1 MEVYVEIVIVPDGA
15 AVAAHAAK
23 VMARV
28 MRKAERPVI
37 GVATGSSP
45 LGTYEELAALVR
57 AGELDVSNVSAFA
70 LDEYVGLDQAH
81 PESYHSV
88 INNTV
93 TVPLGLDPLRV
104 HVPNGAASDILGACE
119 IYERDIAE
127 AGGID
132 IQLLGIGANGHIG
145 FNEPASSFASRT
157 RLKTLALQTRAD
169 NARFF
174 DSAADVPMHCITQG
188 LGTILDA
195 GELLLVAQGESKAD
209 AVAAMIEGPV
219 ASVCPASA
227 LQLHRFAT
235 VVIDEAAAS
244 KLQLRDYYRHVQAN
258 HPVVAA

>member
-1 MEVYVEIVIVPDGA
+1 MEIVIVADGA
-15 AVAAHAAK
+15 AVAARAAQI
-23 VMARV
+23 MAWAIRAV
-28 MRKAERPVI
+28 PQPVI

-45 LGTYEELAALVR
+45 LGIYRELAAQVR
-57 AGELDVSNVSAFA
+57 AGELDVSNVTAFA
-70 LDEYVGLDQAH
+70 LDEYIGLAPSH
-81 PESYHSV
+81 PESYHHV
-88 INNTV
+88 IDETV
-93 TVPLGLDPLRV
+93 TKQLGLDPARV
-104 HVPNGAASDILGACE
+104 HVPNGHISDILTSGDD
-119 IYERDIAE
+119 YERAIVA

-157 RLKTLALQTRAD
+157 RMKTLAPQTRED

-174 DSAADVPMHCITQG
+174 GSIEEVPVHCITQG

-195 GELLLVAQGESKAD
+195 GQLLLVAQGESKAD

-219 ASVCPASA
+219 ASMCPASA

-244 KLQLRDYYRHVQAN
+244 KLQLGDYYRHVQQHRGAIT
-258 HPVVAA
+258 A

>member
-1 MEVYVEIVIVPDGA
+1 MEIVIVPDGA
-15 AVAAHAAK
+15 AVAARAAAA
-23 VMARV
+23 MASVIRST
-28 MRKAERPVI
+28 ERTVI

-45 LGTYEELAALVR
+45 LGTYEALAEMVR
-57 AGELDVSNVSAFA
+57 AGELDMTDVSAFA
-70 LDEYVGLDQAH
+70 LDEYVGLDPEH

-88 INNTV
+88 IGKTV
-93 TVPLGLDPLRV
+93 ADQLGMDPARV
-104 HVPNGAASDILGACE
+104 HVPNGFAEDFGVACDE
-119 IYERDIAE
+119 YERAIAD

-157 RLKTLALQTRAD
+157 RLKTLAPQTRAD

-174 DSAADVPMHCITQG
+174 DSIDEVPMYSVTQG

-195 GELLLVAQGESKAD
+195 RRLLLVAQGEAKAD

-219 ASVCPASA
+219 ASLCPASA

-235 VVIDEAAAS
+235 VIIDEAAAS
-244 KLQLRDYYRHVQAN
+244 KLKLRDYYDHVQHFRALA
-258 HPVVAA
+258 PA